1 MFKVWILGVGESTFA
16 TNALEFA
23 TVEEANTY
31 GNDLLSRWFGAD
43 RFVVL
48 PLSDDFKGYLA
59 IDVAD
64 ANAMKVEA

>member
-1 MFKVWILGVGESTFA
+1 MFKVWILGVGESKFA
-16 TNALEFA
+16 TNALEFG
-23 TVEEANTY
+23 TIEEANTY

-48 PLSDDFKGYLA
+48 PLSDDFTGYVE

-64 ANAMKVEA
+64 ANAMKVGV

>member
-1 MFKVWILGVGESTFA
+1 MFKVWILAVNEKSFA
-16 TNALEFA
+16 TNALEFE

-48 PLSDDFKGYLA
+48 PISDDFTGYVG

-64 ANAMKVEA
+64 ANAVKSEA